1 MTQAAYGSLVLKAS
15 ARGLMTLG
23 MQGFDYEKT
32 SADMGIPDSFDVII
46 MIVVEKRNQE
56 KEPLGSIIILSKKK
70 NEK

>member
-1 MTQAAYGSLVLKAS
+1 MA
-15 ARGLMTLG
+15 LG

-32 SADMGIPDSFDVII
+32 SADMGIPDSFDVIT
-46 MIVVEKRNQE
+46 MIVVEKRNQG